1 MDSTCLAFSNEA
13 SFVFSLQG
21 TLQKY
26 IDDLFKTVLAASTV
40 PPIIKFLF
48 DFLDHEALRYG
59 ITDPEVVHTWKC
71 NRWGFALAFFVF
83 SLNLGNL

>member
-1 MDSTCLAFSNEA
+1 M
-13 SFVFSLQG
+13 QG

-71 NRWGFALAFFVF
+71 NR
-83 SLNLGNL
+83 